1 MFGLEQGVEFVFHGC
16 IVDGRIVFQL
26 IAGLGNLDV
35 ERIGPAGKFAVPFK
49 VWVIAQVGVDVAS
62 QFADII
68 IEQILAAGIG

>member
-1 MFGLEQGVEFVFHGC
+1 MFGLEQGIEFVFHGR

-35 ERIGPAGKFAVPFK
+35 ERIGPAGKFAGPFEIG
-49 VWVIAQVGVDVAS
+49 VIAQVGVDVAG
-62 QFADII
+62 QFTDIV